1 MKWSVVLRVVFVFV
15 LALYPILVF
24 FGLRVLPP
32 GVVGLLLAV
41 LLMIRFG
48 IIGVTERSTALPGF
62 IVLFL
67 YAAASALVGS
77 AQMLLYYPVLVNV
90 LLLVL
95 FAGSLRSKEP
105 LLIRVVRA
113 RGTPVGEHAIRYLTR
128 LTAIWA
134 GFFLLNGLV
143 SVWTTTTT
151 IEIWTIYN
159 GVISYLIVGAL
170 ASIEWIYRGYFKKRH
185 EIED

>member
-1 MKWSVVLRVVFVFV
+1 VKWSVVLRVVFVFV

-48 IIGVTERSTALPGF
+48 VIRATERSTALPGF

-67 YAAASALVGS
+67 YAVASALVGN
-77 AQMLLYYPVLVNV
+77 AQMLLYYPVLVNL

-95 FAGSLRSKEP
+95 FAGSLRSQEP

-113 RGTPVGEHAIRYLTR
+113 RGTAVGEHATRYLTR

-134 GFFLLNGLV
+134 GFFLANGLV
-143 SVWTTTTT
+143 SVWTTTSS
-151 IEIWTIYN
+151 IEVWTLYN
-159 GVISYLIVGAL
+159 GVISYLMVGVL
-170 ASIEWIYRGYFKKRH
+170 ASIEWVYRGYFKKRH